1 MQYSVSSANKI
12 VSRLYNRLS
21 GMETVENSVCAEWD
35 GKAIVRSNGVNGGL
49 SRLQPWWADWNEGK
63 P

>member
-1 MQYSVSSANKI
+1 MNDMQYSVSSANKI

-35 GKAIVRSNGVNGGL
+35 GKAIVRSNGGNGGL
-49 SRLQPWWADWNEGK
+49 SRLQP
-63 P
+63 